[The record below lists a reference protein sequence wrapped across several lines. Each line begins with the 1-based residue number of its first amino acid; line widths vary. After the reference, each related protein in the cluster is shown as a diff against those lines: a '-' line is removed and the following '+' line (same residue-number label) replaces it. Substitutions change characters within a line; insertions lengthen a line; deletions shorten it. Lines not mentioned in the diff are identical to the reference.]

1 MSSIRQR
8 GELGTDDEARSTRYS
23 ASRVPVS
30 LRQYRRSDVYL
41 LIAVLTGLATVVVCV
56 FALAVVMEV
65 GLETE
70 DDITRP
76 LTKTGLPNEPQERAR
91 ALLNDY
97 PIVDG

>member
-1 MSSIRQR
+1 MSSVRQR
-8 GELGTDDEARSTRYS
+8 GDFGTDDEAESTLYS
-23 ASRVPVS
+23 VSGVPVS

-41 LIAVLTGLATVVVCV
+41 LIAVLTGLAVVVVCV

-70 DDITRP
+70 DDMTRP
-76 LTKTGLPNEPQERAR
+76 LTNTGLPSEPQERAR

>member
-1 MSSIRQR
+1 MSSVRQR
-8 GELGTDDEARSTRYS
+8 GDFGTDDEAESTLYS
-23 ASRVPVS
+23 VSGVPVS

-41 LIAVLTGLATVVVCV
+41 LIAVLTGLAVVVVCV
-56 FALAVVMEV
+56 FALVVVMEV

-70 DDITRP
+70 DDMTRP
-76 LTKTGLPNEPQERAR
+76 LTKTGLPSEPQERAR